1 MERLHKAMPI
11 SKKAV
16 VKKPKVAKVEL
27 MQKYLGSDFMA
38 DTKE

>member
-16 VKKPKVAKVEL
+16 FKKPKVAKVEL
-27 MQKYLGSDFMA
+27 TQ
-38 DTKE
+38 E

>member
-27 MQKYLGSDFMA
+27 TQ
-38 DTKE
+38 E